1 MPGAMTLFFMPAIR
15 KKQYSSTMLT
25 ARKTYH
31 TPAAAELLQRKNC
44 LHKADEIIKDELIS
58 GMSRKDIAKELYF
71 HASVY
76 HICRFLEKH
85 HIRFS
90 WLLRH
95 ADPIDLADGGDV
107 WYRRAVFSLWWL
119 MPEIRKPKI
128 KD

>member
-1 MPGAMTLFFMPAIR
+1 MP
-15 KKQYSSTMLT
+15 T

-31 TPAAAELLQRKNC
+31 TPAAAELLKRRNC
-44 LHKADEIIKDELIS
+44 LHKADEIISEKLIS

-85 HIRFS
+85 HIRFK
-90 WLLRH
+90 WLLSH

-107 WYRRAVFSLWWL
+107 WYRRVVFSFWWL
-119 MPEIRKPKI
+119 LPEIKNKGS